1 MEEWPSQGDRAAVEK
16 HSSLK
21 LQDDLKIVN
30 SIIWLEWTVLA
41 RERQEV
47 RENDK
52 QGAYSKELL
61 PFHQQI

>member
-30 SIIWLEWTVLA
+30 SIIWLEWTVLT

-52 QGAYSKELL
+52 HGAYSKELL
-61 PFHQQI
+61 PLHQQI

>member
-1 MEEWPSQGDRAAVEK
+1 MEK

-21 LQDDLKIVN
+21 LQDDLKIVK
-30 SIIWLEWTVLA
+30 SIVWLEWTVLA

-52 QGAYSKELL
+52 QGPYSKELL